1 VPAVTGRETSG
12 AIKVRAG
19 RCSKENTVAAPAT
32 ARMIAATTI
41 REGVGAT
48 ICIEGAR
55 YAAPRIAAN
64 IAKRLILLC

>member
-1 VPAVTGRETSG
+1 MQQ
-12 AIKVRAG
+12 K
-19 RCSKENTVAAPAT
+19 NTVAAPAT

-55 YAAPRIAAN
+55 YAARRIAAN